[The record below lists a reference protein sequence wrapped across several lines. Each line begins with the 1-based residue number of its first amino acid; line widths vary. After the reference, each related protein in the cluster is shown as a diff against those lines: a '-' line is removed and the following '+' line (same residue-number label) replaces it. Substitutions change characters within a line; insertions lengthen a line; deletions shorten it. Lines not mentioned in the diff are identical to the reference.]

1 MKYIKQ
7 MSDNT
12 IPGVLRTFRMPV
24 LLLALSADGRRG
36 TPECASDRKALNRRR
51 RYPIRTH
58 ATA

>member
-24 LLLALSADGRRG
+24 LSSRFQPMVGEALLSVPPIARR
-36 TPECASDRKALNRRR
+36 
-51 RYPIRTH
+51 
-58 ATA
+58 